1 MYRTLFVYDSDELLK
16 QVEAL
21 HIWGE
26 ASEFVIEDIANDG
39 ITAHNKMKQKKYDLV
54 ITEIRIT
61 GMDGLQLLRTAKAEG
76 LCSRVVLC
84 SRFSD
89 FNYARQGIILGAY
102 DYFVM
107 PFDEAQFYQMFTRI
121 KSESYEG
128 GAEEVCYKENILAF
142 FKDRNYNI
150 HRYIDEMLD
159 KIYDDEFDVIVADKK
174 ARSICSSV
182 IEDLFNIYEWLDLYI
197 DPHTFYNLDSINEG
211 DQNTY
216 KDRYRKILGDLFGE
230 FCRLSPKAD
239 DEKIREVIQYILSSP
254 ESSLRQKDIAA
265 ELHINSTY
273 LSTVFTAHTKIR
285 FVDYVTVVKMK
296 RAAYLLQKTKLKI
309 TDISERL
316 GYKDMGYFSRLF
328 KKEYEVPPSEYRMFG
343 DYSYVI

>member
-1 MYRTLFVYDSDELLK
+1 MYRTLFVYDSDELLR
-16 QVEAL
+16 QIEAL

-107 PFDEAQFYQMFTRI
+107 PFDETQFYQMFTRI

-159 KIYDDEFDVIVADKK
+159 KIYDDGFDVIAADKK

-182 IEDLFNIYEWLDLYI
+182 IEDVFNIYEWLDLYI

-239 DEKIREVIQYILSSP
+239 DEKIRGVYSIFSAARKAVFVKRILQRSF
-254 ESSLRQKDIAA
+254 I
-265 ELHINSTY
+265 
-273 LSTVFTAHTKIR
+273 
-285 FVDYVTVVKMK
+285 
-296 RAAYLLQKTKLKI
+296 
-309 TDISERL
+309 
-316 GYKDMGYFSRLF
+316 
-328 KKEYEVPPSEYRMFG
+328 
-343 DYSYVI
+343 